1 MSAEEIIG
9 RQLIELTE
17 LESQLSAT
25 VSVIH
30 MLKNQT
36 VTLDQIELHDGGFTV
51 SDCEQ
56 VEKAEQEPVA

>member
-9 RQLIELTE
+9 RQLIELDK
-17 LESQLSAT
+17 LESQLGAT

-51 SDCEQ
+51 IDFEQ
-56 VEKAEQEPVA
+56 SEQEPVA

>member
-9 RQLIELTE
+9 RQLLELNE
-17 LESQLSAT
+17 LQSQLDAT

-51 SDCEQ
+51 IDFEQ
-56 VEKAEQEPVA
+56 AEQEPVA

>member
-51 SDCEQ
+51 TDFEQ
-56 VEKAEQEPVA
+56 AEQEPVA